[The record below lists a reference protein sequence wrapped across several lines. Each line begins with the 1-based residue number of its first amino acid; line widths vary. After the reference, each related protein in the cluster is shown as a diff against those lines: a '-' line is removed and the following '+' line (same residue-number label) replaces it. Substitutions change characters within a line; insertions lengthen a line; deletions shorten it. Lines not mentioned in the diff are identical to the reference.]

1 MSGAF
6 HRRVAL
12 LITGVLLL
20 LAVGCGATNAT
31 SSGSGTTPQTG
42 SHIVDLSW
50 NPSTSQVAG
59 YNIYRQTRSG
69 NPVKVNSTVEPAT
82 TFSDSTVS
90 SGQTY
95 SYFVTAVGP
104 NSVESSPSNEVTVT
118 IPTP

>member
-1 MSGAF
+1 M
-6 HRRVAL
+6 AL
-12 LITGVLLL
+12 LIIGVLLL

-31 SSGSGTTPQTG
+31 SSGSGTTPQAG
-42 SHIVDLSW
+42 SHVVDLSW

-59 YNIYRQTRSG
+59 YNIYRHSSSG

-82 TFSDSTVS
+82 TFSDGTVS

-104 NSVESSPSNEVTVT
+104 NSVESSPSNEVTVV